1 MPSALSC
8 AVAGLA
14 PRPILEEL
22 RIGLPPALPL
32 HLSARSSG
40 GDVPFGLGLEEA
52 AAAGAVTAARLAGLG
67 ARGLSLPRDSGT
79 RAGIPAPAEAACGE
93 RAELQLLP
101 RLSGR
106 TWSGGGGGGGS
117 SARGARLARP
127 SPAELSLVWQQEEEE
142 PAASLAFRCT
152 KGPVLQPA
160 YALAGGGST
169 AARRLLPAPLGCSLR
184 AATALAP

>member
-14 PRPILEEL
+14 PRPILEKL

-40 GDVPFGLGLEEA
+40 GDVPFGLGLEEEAA
-52 AAAGAVTAARLAGLG
+52 AAAGAVTAARLG
-67 ARGLSLPRDSGT
+67 ARGLSLPRDSGA
-79 RAGIPAPAEAACGE
+79 RAGIPAPAQAACGE

-101 RLSGR
+101 RLIGR
-106 TWSGGGGGGGS
+106 SWSGGGGGS

-160 YALAGGGST
+160 YALAGGGSS
-169 AARRLLPAPLGCSLR
+169 AAGRLLPAPLGCSIR
-184 AATALAP
+184 AATTLAP